1 MTNICRA
8 SACAL
13 TILLAAQ
20 GLSAQAPGASDDAF
34 KQAQQML
41 RDGYAAEA
49 VALVRTAA
57 DAAPASMQANSQAGV
72 ILDLQGRYAEARQYF
87 DKAIAA
93 APPEGKA
100 RALRNM
106 AMSYAFE
113 RDCSGAV
120 KYQQQAF
127 DLQMAKSDFDGAA
140 GAANEVAR
148 ACLESNRIEEAT
160 TWYRKGYDT
169 ALKATDLT
177 PAQKDLWQFRWEHA
191 QARIAARRGQKA
203 EADKHV
209 AAAKAVLD
217 KGTNPEQAPFL
228 PYLVGYVAF
237 YGGDDK
243 AAIAELQK
251 ADQED
256 PFVLALMAQAH
267 EKLQED
273 AKAKELYRKI
283 LGVTSHTSA
292 NAYARPLAV
301 EKLKAKS

>member
-1 MTNICRA
+1 MANICLA

-13 TILLAAQ
+13 TILLAAP
-20 GLSAQAPGASDDAF
+20 GLSAQAPGAADDEF

-41 RDGYAAEA
+41 RDGYASEA
-49 VALVRTAA
+49 LAIVRKAA

-93 APPEGKA
+93 ATPEEKP

-106 AMSYAFE
+106 AMSYAFQ
-113 RDCSGAV
+113 RDCGGAV

-127 DLQMAKSDFDGAA
+127 DLQVAKSDFEGAA

-169 ALKATDLT
+169 ALKTADLT

-256 PFVLALMAQAH
+256 PFVLALMAQAY

-283 LGVTSHTSA
+283 LGVTSHTPA
-292 NAYARPLAV
+292 NASARPLAV

>member
-20 GLSAQAPGASDDAF
+20 GLSAQAPGAADDAF

-49 VALVRTAA
+49 VALVRKAA
-57 DAAPASMQANSQAGV
+57 DAAPASTQANSQAGV

-127 DLQMAKSDFDGAA
+127 DLQVAKSDFEGAA

-148 ACLESNRIEEAT
+148 ACLESKRIEEAT

-169 ALKATDLT
+169 ALKAADLT

-283 LGVTSHTSA
+283 LTVTSHTPA

-301 EKLKAKS
+301 EKLKEKS

>member
-20 GLSAQAPGASDDAF
+20 GLSAQAPGAADDAF

-49 VALVRTAA
+49 VALVRKAA
-57 DAAPASMQANSQAGV
+57 DAAPASTQANSQAGV

-127 DLQMAKSDFDGAA
+127 DLQVAKSDFEGAA

-160 TWYRKGYDT
+160 TWYRQGYDT
-169 ALKATDLT
+169 ALKAADLT

-283 LGVTSHTSA
+283 LTVTSHTPA

-301 EKLKAKS
+301 EKLKEKS